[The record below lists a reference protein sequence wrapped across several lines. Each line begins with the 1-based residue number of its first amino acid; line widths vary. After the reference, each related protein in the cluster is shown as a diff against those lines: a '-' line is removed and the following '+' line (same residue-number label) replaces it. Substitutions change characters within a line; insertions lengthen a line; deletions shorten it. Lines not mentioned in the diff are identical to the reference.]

1 MQFLA
6 NGECVIEM
14 SGGQDGCSR
23 IGCAGDTPNTLWH
36 VRAGLAPE
44 RGPVGCFAAPGRDG
58 FPDRIMAFLGVTGA
72 GDSFNGGYLA
82 ARLAGAAPEHAAQ
95 AGIAMAARVIEAH
108 RAIAHLPGA
117 AGWTCQATSGEK
129 CHGP

>member
-72 GDSFNGGYLA
+72 
-82 ARLAGAAPEHAAQ
+82 
-95 AGIAMAARVIEAH
+95 H
-108 RAIAHLPGA
+108 RAIAELPGA